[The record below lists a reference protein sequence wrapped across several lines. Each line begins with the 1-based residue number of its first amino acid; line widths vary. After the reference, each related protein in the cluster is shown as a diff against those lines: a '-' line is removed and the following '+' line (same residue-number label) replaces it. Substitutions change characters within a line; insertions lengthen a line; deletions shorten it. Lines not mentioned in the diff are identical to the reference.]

1 MDMQFYYDVCAC
13 PQTLRGEIQKEY
25 RDVVERRVF
34 TGLLC
39 QTLKH
44 TFNCL
49 QFSCINYFIHSC
61 KYPTEQ

>member
-44 TFNCL
+44 T
-49 QFSCINYFIHSC
+49 
-61 KYPTEQ
+61 